1 MFIGNF
7 VAYANQAFPG
17 FELLT
22 PELLKHTRERAA
34 LRRADRYTNLIVL
47 AALQVMGDETPDDNL
62 ALITATAFGTH
73 RTTFSTLD
81 DILDFPEAQILP
93 TRFSHS
99 VHNAA
104 AAYVGATL
112 KLHGPAV
119 ALAGF
124 DHVLYEALDLAR
136 TFLLGGLCTRAMV
149 IAAEEKALLTEKAH
163 DLWPERFPAGLPEGV
178 VAFLLSLSA
187 EDNRHGRLIL
197 DQTSRLC
204 PSSPFTF
211 GGDARLFQAVA
222 QADAASEHHL

>member
-7 VAYANQAFPG
+7 VAYSDQALPG

-22 PELLKHTRERAA
+22 PELLKRTRERAT
-34 LRRADRYTNLIVL
+34 LRRADRYTTLIVS
-47 AALQVMGDETPDDNL
+47 AALALLGDDAADDGL

-104 AAYVGATL
+104 AAYVGAAL
-112 KLHGPAV
+112 KMRGPAI

-124 DHVLYEALDLAR
+124 EQVLCEALELAK
-136 TFLLGGLCTRAMV
+136 TFLHGGLCTRAMV

-163 DLWPERFPAGLPEGV
+163 ELWPERFAADMPEGV
-178 VAFLLSLSA
+178 VGFLLSLSPQ
-187 EDNRHGRLIL
+187 DNRRGRLL
-197 DQTSRLC
+197 LNRSARVSL
-204 PSSPFTF
+204 SSPFTF
-211 GGDARLFQAVA
+211 GGDAKLFQAFA
-222 QADAASEHHL
+222 HADATSEHHL

>member
-7 VAYANQAFPG
+7 VAYSNQALPG

-47 AALQVMGDETPDDNL
+47 AALNVLGDETPDDGL

-112 KLHGPAV
+112 KLHGPAI

-124 DHVLYEALDLAR
+124 EQVLCEALDLAK
-136 TFLLGGLCTRAMV
+136 TFLHGGLCSRVMV

-163 DLWPERFPAGLPEGV
+163 ELWPERFPADPPEGV

-187 EDNRHGRLIL
+187 QDNRRGRLL
-197 DQTSRLC
+197 VDRPARTR

-211 GGDARLFQAVA
+211 GGDARLFQALA
-222 QADAASEHHL
+222 QADATSEHHV

>member
-1 MFIGNF
+1 MYIENF
-7 VAYANQAFPG
+7 VAYANQALPG
-17 FELLT
+17 FERLT
-22 PELLKHTRERAA
+22 PEQLKHTRERTA

-47 AALQVMGDETPDDNL
+47 AALQVLGEDTPDDSL
-62 ALITATAFGTH
+62 GLITATAFGTH

-104 AAYVGATL
+104 AAYVGTAL

-124 DHVLYEALDLAR
+124 DQVLYEALDLAK
-136 TFLLGGLCTRAMV
+136 TFLHGGLCTRAMV

-163 DLWPERFPAGLPEGV
+163 DLWPERFPAEMPEGA
-178 VAFLLSLSA
+178 VAFLLSCSA
-187 EDNRHGRLIL
+187 EHNRRGRLIL
-197 DQTSRLC
+197 NPDSRLR
-204 PSSPFTF
+204 PAAPFTF
-211 GGDARLFQAVA
+211 GGDATLFQNLATA
-222 QADAASEHHL
+222 NPSSEHHF